1 MENYDFDIPEAF
13 DQTLMM
19 GCINKLKVG
28 SGGRGGMKRR
38 GRQACKRH
46 LTQQGI

>member
-19 GCINKLKVG
+19 GCINKLKVEKG
-28 SGGRGGMKRR
+28 MGERRGGGRWGRGGRGHDRAG
-38 GRQACKRH
+38 
-46 LTQQGI
+46 